1 MFVSCALLLTCVHVL
16 LWFCLFC
23 VFLIPLTLVFDW
35 DQLCKARET
44 TNCGDS
50 SQRKKLD
57 IKNRGTQVWSLD
69 HLRGVE
75 CNPWPKE
82 VTTTCSRHWPNH
94 GMKSSCLV
102 HFFIVIVF
110 FHRVLTYS
118 LVLLFLSL
126 IHILKEHSSEEFSTS
141 IHINL
146 VLVLLTLINQVC
158 LV

>member
-1 MFVSCALLLTCVHVL
+1 VS
-16 LWFCLFC
+16 
-23 VFLIPLTLVFDW
+23 
-35 DQLCKARET
+35 
-44 TNCGDS
+44 
-50 SQRKKLD
+50 
-57 IKNRGTQVWSLD
+57 
-69 HLRGVE
+69 
-75 CNPWPKE
+75 
-82 VTTTCSRHWPNH
+82 
-94 GMKSSCLV
+94 LV

-146 VLVLLTLINQVC
+146 VLVLLTLINQFC